1 MAVSATELE
10 VLDMS
15 TSTEGEVSHA
25 YHLRRERELASLY
38 ATARSL
44 TALGELDDVL
54 QSIVRHAHELIG
66 TDFTYLSLLGP
77 QGELRVGACEGT
89 ISADFRAA
97 GVPPNSGLGGRV
109 IGTRT
114 PVWVRN
120 YLDAD
125 EISHDADFDQL
136 VVREGM
142 VALLG
147 VPLLVRDTAIGALFA
162 ADRSERDFTTEE
174 IALFSAFANHAAV
187 ALDNARLY
195 NESRSALLD
204 LQSAYQVIEEHV
216 STMERA
222 QSVHEALTHL
232 VLTGGGPE
240 QVAVKLVEQLGGSV
254 TVLGYDDV
262 PVALAG
268 EDSPFGHEG
277 DEAPTAP
284 PTIAAALASARTT
297 GRCATA
303 TDDSGTTHSVAAVQA
318 GETYLG
324 ALVWTRPSAPAPADR
339 RMLERAAHIVALM
352 TLKEN
357 AIADAAERLS
367 GELLTELLVS
377 SPSVSAPQR
386 ARTRARGIDVDS
398 LDLLVVAEAATVPT
412 SALSRTMH
420 AYASRHA
427 GLAGEHLGRATMLLP
442 ADDPHEAVAA
452 AHQAMRRQLG
462 RPVTLIGERVQGTD
476 WARAFPT
483 ASRCTALAAA
493 LGHADSGA
501 MTSQFAPFSLLFD
514 ADRAGDLEHF
524 LDSSIG
530 PLLDYDA
537 HRSTEL
543 VRTATAYFAHQGNV
557 ARTSRALH
565 VHLNTLMKRL
575 DRVTAL
581 LGEQWRTSDSLRVN
595 LALRL
600 HELRSGGP
608 TPGE

>member
-1 MAVSATELE
+1 MSSQPSAPAADAEA
-10 VLDMS
+10 S
-15 TSTEGEVSHA
+15 RG

-77 QGELRVGACEGT
+77 NGELRVGACEGT

-97 GVPPNSGLGGRV
+97 GVPPNSGLGGQV
-109 IGTRT
+109 IGQKT

-120 YLDAD
+120 YLEAH
-125 EISHDADFDQL
+125 ELAHDADFDLL

-147 VPLLVRDTAIGALFA
+147 VPLLVRDKAIGALFA
-162 ADRSERDFTTEE
+162 ADRSERDFDSEE

-195 NESRSALLD
+195 NESRSALHD

-216 STMERA
+216 ATMERA

-240 QVAVKLVEQLGGSV
+240 QVAGQLVEQLGGAV
-254 TVLGYDDV
+254 TVLGRDDL
-262 PVALAG
+262 PIAYAG
-268 EDSPFGHEG
+268 ADSPFPDDADGER
-277 DEAPTAP
+277 TAP
-284 PTIAAALASARTT
+284 STIAAALVSARGT
-297 GRCATA
+297 GRSATA

-324 ALVWTRPSAPAPADR
+324 ALVWTRPSAPAPADQ
-339 RMLERAAHIVALM
+339 RMLERASHIVGLM

-377 SPSVSAPQR
+377 SPAVSRTQR
-386 ARTRARGIDVDS
+386 SRTRARGIDVDS
-398 LDLLVVAEAATVPT
+398 LNLLVVAESATVPT
-412 SALSRTMH
+412 SALTRTLH

-427 GLAGEHLGRATMLLP
+427 GLAGEYLGRATMIVHV
-442 ADDPHEAVAA
+442 DDPHAAVTD
-452 AHQAMRRQLG
+452 AHQVVRRQLG
-462 RPVTLIGERVQGTD
+462 RPVTIIGERVQGTD

-483 ASRCTALAAA
+483 ASRCCALAAA
-493 LGHADSGA
+493 LGHSDSGA

-514 ADRAGDLEHF
+514 SDRVGDLEHF

-530 PLLDYDA
+530 PLLAYDA

-543 VRTATAYFAHQGNV
+543 ARTATAYFANQGNV
-557 ARTSRALH
+557 AQTARALH

-575 DRVTAL
+575 DRITAL
-581 LGEQWRTSDSLRVN
+581 LGEAWRTSDSLRIN
-595 LALRL
+595 LACRL
-600 HELRSGGP
+600 HELASGSP
-608 TPGE
+608 AHVE